1 MQPCYTYSKARL
13 HLTKSNISTCS
24 LTTVD
29 YNVVTLLF
37 SATVVVST
45 LLVFTENDF
54 E

>member
-1 MQPCYTYSKARL
+1 MQPCYTYCKARL
-13 HLTKSNISTCS
+13 HVTKLNISTYS
-24 LTTVD
+24 LIAGD

-45 LLVFTENDF
+45 LLVFTENDL